1 MATRKNNFKKRGQTP
16 FLKSDGHQLSVWE
29 GTASLSEPVR
39 ADKYLSETLALMS
52 RSQLK
57 ARGACLFC
65 NGKEVK
71 LSHKIKNG
79 DHLRLEWTEAPSEEI
94 TPEPVPLT
102 ILYRDADVFVID
114 KPQGMVTHPAAGNW
128 SGTLANGILW
138 LSLHGEDARAT
149 GLQTEN
155 EAEAKNEL
163 ELNRESR
170 AISESK
176 SEPEP
181 EPNSTSKREP
191 ENEPIPFYTS
201 FRTLPLSPPPRAGI
215 VHRLDKDTSGVIIVA
230 RTARAHEFLCRQFHD
245 REARKEYLAIV
256 RGAPP
261 TTEGRIDT
269 WLARSPRDRKKFA
282 VSPSGRGKHALTLYK
297 VRAIWEIPARAE
309 YAAHT
314 ESASSAESA
323 TRAAASCAES
333 AVSTATPPG
342 RPNTASHAAAAS
354 TRPNTASP
362 AAAASTRPGTARASE
377 APQSL
382 SRRGPLKGSASHD
395 GPSKDSS
402 SKRGPSKKATSPQ
415 RYTLVA
421 LYPRTGRTHQLRV
434 HMAHLGCPI
443 LGDPIYSKKDPH
455 FPDASLMLHARRLKI
470 RLPADNEFHIFAAPL
485 PEHFKHMI
493 AMLDAQGI
501 RRRAST

>member
-1 MATRKNNFKKRGQTP
+1 MVKKVKKRGLTP
-16 FLKSDGHQLSVWE
+16 FFKSDGHQLSVWE

-57 ARGACLFC
+57 ARDARLFC

-102 ILYRDADVFVID
+102 ILYRDADVFVIN

-191 ENEPIPFYTS
+191 ENERIPFYTS
-201 FRTLPLSPPPRAGI
+201 FGTLPLLNEPPPRAGI
-215 VHRLDKDTSGVIIVA
+215 VHRIDKDTSGVIIVA

-297 VRAIWEIPARAE
+297 VRAIWEIPARTE

-323 TRAAASCAES
+323 TRAALS
-333 AVSTATPPG
+333 
-342 RPNTASHAAAAS
+342 
-354 TRPNTASP
+354 RPNTASP

-402 SKRGPSKKATSPQ
+402 SKRAPSKKATSPQ

>member
-1 MATRKNNFKKRGQTP
+1 MVKKVKKRGQTP
-16 FLKSDGHQLSVWE
+16 FFKSDGHQLSVWE

-128 SGTLANGILW
+128 SGTLANGVLW

-191 ENEPIPFYTS
+191 ENERIPFYTS
-201 FRTLPLSPPPRAGI
+201 FGTLPLLNEPPPRAGI

-297 VRAIWEIPARAE
+297 VRVIWEIPARAE

-333 AVSTATPPG
+333 ASRAALSH
-342 RPNTASHAAAAS
+342 PNT
-354 TRPNTASP
+354 TSP
-362 AAAASTRPGTARASE
+362 VAAASTRPGTARASE

-382 SRRGPLKGSASHD
+382 SRRGPSNGNPSEGSASHD

-455 FPDASLMLHARRLKI
+455 FPDATLMLHARRLKI

>member
-309 YAAHT
+309 
-314 ESASSAESA
+314 SA
-323 TRAAASCAES
+323 TRAALSRPNTASRAAASCAES
-333 AVSTATPPG
+333 AVPTATPPG
-342 RPNTASHAAAAS
+342 RPITAS
-354 TRPNTASP
+354 R
-362 AAAASTRPGTARASE
+362 AAAASTRPGTALASE

-382 SRRGPLKGSASHD
+382 SR
-395 GPSKDSS
+395 
-402 SKRGPSKKATSPQ
+402 RGPSKKATSPQ

-443 LGDPIYSKKDPH
+443 LGDPIYSKKDTL
-455 FPDASLMLHARRLKI
+455 FPDATLMLHARRLKI

>member
-1 MATRKNNFKKRGQTP
+1 MVKKVKKRGQTP
-16 FLKSDGHQLSVWE
+16 FFKSDGHQLSVWE

-128 SGTLANGILW
+128 SGTLANGVLW

-181 EPNSTSKREP
+181 NSTSKREP
-191 ENEPIPFYTS
+191 ENERIPFYTS

-309 YAAHT
+309 
-314 ESASSAESA
+314 SA
-323 TRAAASCAES
+323 TRAALSCPNTASRAAASCAES
-333 AVSTATPPG
+333 AVP
-342 RPNTASHAAAAS
+342 
-354 TRPNTASP
+354 
-362 AAAASTRPGTARASE
+362 
-377 APQSL
+377 
-382 SRRGPLKGSASHD
+382 
-395 GPSKDSS
+395 
-402 SKRGPSKKATSPQ
+402 
-415 RYTLVA
+415 
-421 LYPRTGRTHQLRV
+421 
-434 HMAHLGCPI
+434 
-443 LGDPIYSKKDPH
+443 
-455 FPDASLMLHARRLKI
+455 
-470 RLPADNEFHIFAAPL
+470 
-485 PEHFKHMI
+485 
-493 AMLDAQGI
+493 
-501 RRRAST
+501 